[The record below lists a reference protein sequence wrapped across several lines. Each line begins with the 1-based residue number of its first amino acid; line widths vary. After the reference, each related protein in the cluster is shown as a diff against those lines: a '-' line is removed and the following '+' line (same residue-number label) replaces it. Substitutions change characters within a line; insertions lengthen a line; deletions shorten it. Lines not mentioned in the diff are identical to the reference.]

1 MDAGGEL
8 NHHFLTRDS
17 QWAYSMDQ
25 WNPKIAAMRQNKYY
39 SRPDQNQ
46 IYFLSFLNCRS
57 WQNYKLQSVLNS
69 SPHVLITWKSSLL
82 LLLAFRLHVRRG
94 SDWDCTCG
102 SECVI
107 TSLRYQLSSYQLC
120 IVCDVTATHKV
131 LLICISI
138 QCLYTSGLHVIICR
152 LPANILLN
160 YIIYNIPSIIH
171 NCTIFIS
178 AVIIRRK
185 TGA

>member
-25 WNPKIAAMRQNKYY
+25 WNPSFAVMRQNKYY

-69 SPHVLITWKSSLL
+69 SPHVHITWKSSLL
-82 LLLAFRLHVRRG
+82 LLLALRLHVRRG

-107 TSLRYQLSSYQLC
+107 TSLRYQLSSYQVTSSVLFVTSLLLTKYYSSVLVYSVF
-120 IVCDVTATHKV
+120 ILVVC
-131 LLICISI
+131 
-138 QCLYTSGLHVIICR
+138 TSSSADSLQ
-152 LPANILLN
+152 
-160 YIIYNIPSIIH
+160 IY
-171 NCTIFIS
+171 C
-178 AVIIRRK
+178 
-185 TGA
+185 